1 MKMMKHKLS
10 EAKKVI
16 IKLGSSIITNDG
28 KGIDEG
34 CLENIVS
41 QICKLNET
49 MQVVLVS
56 SGAIAA
62 GLKKLGVKKRP
73 KQLFE
78 LQAAAAVGQMDLI
91 QIYQQ
96 LFSRKKVTSAQILLT
111 HNDLSDRERYL
122 NARST
127 LNNLLEKKIIPVIN
141 ENDSI
146 ANEEIKFGDNDN
158 LAALTANLIEADFLV
173 LLTDQAGLFSDD
185 PRSNSQ
191 SILINHAFVDDER
204 IDSLAHD
211 TASSVG
217 SGGMR
222 TKILAARRAALS
234 GAHTIIANGKEKNV
248 IDKLV
253 SNKISCTFLESRESK
268 LLARKNWLAGQLK
281 AKGKVYIDQGAEDAI
296 VKTGKSLLAIGVK
309 KTNGE
314 FERGAL
320 VECCNLEGR
329 LIAKGLVNYSSKELL
344 KIMGNS
350 SDKIEDLLGYV
361 NENSL
366 IHRNN
371 LVILQKG
378 K

>member
-1 MKMMKHKLS
+1 
-10 EAKKVI
+10 
-16 IKLGSSIITNDG
+16 
-28 KGIDEG
+28 
-34 CLENIVS
+34 
-41 QICKLNET
+41 
-49 MQVVLVS
+49 
-56 SGAIAA
+56 
-62 GLKKLGVKKRP
+62 
-73 KQLFE
+73 
-78 LQAAAAVGQMDLI
+78 MDLI

-191 SILINHAFVDDER
+191 SILINHAFVDDEK

-211 TASSVG
+211 TSSSLG

-253 SNKISCTFLESRESK
+253 
-268 LLARKNWLAGQLK
+268 
-281 AKGKVYIDQGAEDAI
+281 
-296 VKTGKSLLAIGVK
+296 
-309 KTNGE
+309 
-314 FERGAL
+314 
-320 VECCNLEGR
+320 
-329 LIAKGLVNYSSKELL
+329 
-344 KIMGNS
+344 
-350 SDKIEDLLGYV
+350 
-361 NENSL
+361 
-366 IHRNN
+366 
-371 LVILQKG
+371 
-378 K
+378 